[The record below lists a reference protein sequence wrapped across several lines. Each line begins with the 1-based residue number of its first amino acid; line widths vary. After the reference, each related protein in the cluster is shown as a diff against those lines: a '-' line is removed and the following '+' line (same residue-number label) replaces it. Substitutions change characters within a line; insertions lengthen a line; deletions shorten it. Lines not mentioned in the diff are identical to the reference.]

1 MKKKRRFGGDDEL
14 NITSMMDMMTII
26 LVFLLKSIGSS
37 EVEVRTSDNLKLP
50 YSTNKA
56 PPMLTVSVVVQKD
69 SILVDGKEV
78 ANVQSETNPNVPNVR
93 SYFVDGSEKTGLSI
107 NKLFDELN
115 DKKEIQVSREIEG
128 FGNVLKFKSVS
139 FQYSNDIETLTD
151 INPNKFLIMK
161 IFFFILFQWNII
173 TKKIIMIKNIKITN
187 DK

>member
-1 MKKKRRFGGDDEL
+1 MMKKKRRFGGDDEL

-69 SILVDGKEV
+69 AILVDGKEV

-115 DKKEIQVSREIEG
+115 DKKEVSKVLESKTKGQIKFDGKMVLQFDQNIPYSLIREVMFTAGKAEFFDFQFVLIQ
-128 FGNVLKFKSVS
+128 K
-139 FQYSNDIETLTD
+139 
-151 INPNKFLIMK
+151 
-161 IFFFILFQWNII
+161 
-173 TKKIIMIKNIKITN
+173 
-187 DK
+187 

>member
-26 LVFLLKSIGSS
+26 LVFLLKSVGSS

-56 PPMLTVSVVVQKD
+56 PPILTVSVVVQKD
-69 SILVDGKEV
+69 AILVDGKEV
-78 ANVQSETNPNVPNVR
+78 AGASSETNPNIPNVR

-115 DKKEIQVSREIEG
+115 DKKEVSKILENKTKGQIKFDGKMVLQFDQNIPYSLIREVMFTAGKAEFFDFQFVLIQ
-128 FGNVLKFKSVS
+128 K
-139 FQYSNDIETLTD
+139 
-151 INPNKFLIMK
+151 
-161 IFFFILFQWNII
+161 
-173 TKKIIMIKNIKITN
+173 
-187 DK
+187 

>member
-115 DKKEIQVSREIEG
+115 DKKEVSKVLESKTKGQIKFDGKMVLQFDQNIPYSLIREVMFTAGKAEFFDFQFVLIQ
-128 FGNVLKFKSVS
+128 K
-139 FQYSNDIETLTD
+139 
-151 INPNKFLIMK
+151 
-161 IFFFILFQWNII
+161 
-173 TKKIIMIKNIKITN
+173 
-187 DK
+187 

>member
-26 LVFLLKSIGSS
+26 LVFLLKSVGSS

-56 PPMLTVSVVVQKD
+56 PPVLTVSVVVQKD
-69 SILVDGKEV
+69 AILVDGKEV
-78 ANVQSETNPNVPNVR
+78 AGVSSETNPNIPNVR

-115 DKKEIQVSREIEG
+115 DKKEVSKILENKTKGQIKFDGKMVLQFDQNIPYSLIREVMFTAGKAEFFDFQFVLIQ
-128 FGNVLKFKSVS
+128 K
-139 FQYSNDIETLTD
+139 
-151 INPNKFLIMK
+151 
-161 IFFFILFQWNII
+161 
-173 TKKIIMIKNIKITN
+173 
-187 DK
+187 

>member
-69 SILVDGKEV
+69 AILVDGKEV

-115 DKKEIQVSREIEG
+115 DKKEVSKVLESKTKGQIKFDGKMVLQFDQNIPYSLIREVMFTAGKAEFFDFQFVLIQ
-128 FGNVLKFKSVS
+128 K
-139 FQYSNDIETLTD
+139 
-151 INPNKFLIMK
+151 
-161 IFFFILFQWNII
+161 
-173 TKKIIMIKNIKITN
+173 
-187 DK
+187 